1 MRRRGRWSSGLFQA
15 KHKEEDKRGR
25 KEKQLLGLFYA
36 KYNKE
41 EEQEVGEEVEEEE
54 I

>member
-1 MRRRGRWSSGLFQA
+1 
-15 KHKEEDKRGR
+15 
-25 KEKQLLGLFYA
+25 LGLFYA
-36 KYNKE
+36 KYNE